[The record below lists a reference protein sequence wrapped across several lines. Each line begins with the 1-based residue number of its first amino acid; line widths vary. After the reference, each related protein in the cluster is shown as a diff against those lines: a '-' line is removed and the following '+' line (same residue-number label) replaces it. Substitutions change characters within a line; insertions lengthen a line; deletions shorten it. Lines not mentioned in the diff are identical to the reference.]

1 MPMMNRPINRRQFA
15 QGIVLAACVSP
26 AFAQDASG
34 VQFLTAAKTKT
45 QLLDGETPK
54 TEHWHFKTES
64 GKPVLR
70 AKQGQEFRLRLL
82 NELDETLWLHF
93 FGVRGPTDMMT
104 VQVEP
109 GSDNALEVVFTPPD
123 AGTFWFGPLIQA
135 SKQRELGLT
144 GLLIVEESTPQP
156 FTDVPLIFDDWSLS
170 DIGVIDPDFTNLNRA
185 AGEGRL
191 GNWFTVNGKFKPRIA
206 LDPTKPTRLRM
217 LNVANTRTMEIALK
231 GVDGHIIAR
240 DGQPILPQPLG
251 LESISLAPGQ
261 RMDLLLSEAQDLSVI
276 ALKPFTDVVE
286 VAFLETKAYGTKPL
300 PVNFQLPPNPI
311 SVIDTSLLPRA
322 ITIDIEGGLKGG
334 LKSAKVN
341 KDVLE
346 LRAMLEQGLTWSIGG
361 SAGIGSPLLFDVQK
375 GELLHLAFD
384 NRTAFDQPL
393 HVHGH
398 VWSPVDEAAP
408 AFIGPKPAPQ
418 WSDTAIIPAKSKR
431 TLQLLADNP
440 GTWAIQSLLAERSD
454 AGLIAPFIVSDMP

>member
-1 MPMMNRPINRRQFA
+1 
-15 QGIVLAACVSP
+15 
-26 AFAQDASG
+26 
-34 VQFLTAAKTKT
+34 
-45 QLLDGETPK
+45 
-54 TEHWHFKTES
+54 
-64 GKPVLR
+64 
-70 AKQGQEFRLRLL
+70 
-82 NELDETLWLHF
+82 
-93 FGVRGPTDMMT
+93 
-104 VQVEP
+104 
-109 GSDNALEVVFTPPD
+109 
-123 AGTFWFGPLIQA
+123 
-135 SKQRELGLT
+135 
-144 GLLIVEESTPQP
+144 
-156 FTDVPLIFDDWSLS
+156 
-170 DIGVIDPDFTNLNRA
+170 
-185 AGEGRL
+185 L
-191 GNWFTVNGKFKPRIA
+191 GNWFTVNGKFKPRIT

-217 LNVANTRTMEIALK
+217 LNVANTRTMEIVLK

-251 LESISLAPGQ
+251 LESLSLAPGQ

-276 ALKPFTDVVE
+276 ALKPFADVVE